1 MPTAS
6 TAEGDFFLSS
16 EPQFMQIRVN
26 AIGNYSAD
34 ETNRLFQDV
43 ERAVMDVRGVASMS
57 AWNFPLQALIKSATS
72 LWSSF
77 RKMSAR

>member
-6 TAEGDFFLSS
+6 TAEGDFFSSS

-57 AWNFPLQALIKSATS
+57 AWNFPLR
-72 LWSSF
+72 F
-77 RKMSAR
+77 